1 LARRRTDLASFFT
14 FGGRVPASVGALLAL
29 LVLGTVLAAVDP
41 RIPEA
46 MALAPVPI
54 VRGELWRLVT
64 WPFVETNIIG
74 LLFGGYMLFWLGQQL
89 SYAWSERRFVLRL
102 LGYTLGAGLGT
113 TVISGVWA
121 DASVPHLGIWPL
133 VTGLLIAWA
142 MLFPDRQLS
151 WFGVMP
157 MTGKT
162 VAWITV
168 GLTVLSG
175 LFAGGIRGI
184 ATVLPHF
191 ITIAIAWL
199 QARGFGGWRPGL
211 QARQWWAERE
221 MRRRAKHLKV
231 VRKNGSGDRP
241 RWMN

>member
-1 LARRRTDLASFFT
+1 MARRRTDLASFLT
-14 FGGRVPASVGALLAL
+14 FGGRVPTSVGALLAL
-29 LVLGTVLAAVDP
+29 LVLGTVSAAIDRRV
-41 RIPEA
+41 PEMA
-46 MALAPVPI
+46 ALAPVLI
-54 VRGELWRLVT
+54 GRGEVWRLVT

-89 SYAWSERRFVLRL
+89 SYAWSERRFLLRV
-102 LGYTLGAGLGT
+102 LGYTVGAGLGT
-113 TVISGVWA
+113 TLISQIWS
-121 DASVPHLGIWPL
+121 DASVSHLGIWP
-133 VTGLLIAWA
+133 VVVGLLIAWA
-142 MLFPDRQLS
+142 MLYPDRQLN

-175 LFAGGIRGI
+175 LFSGGIRGI
-184 ATVLPHF
+184 ATVVPHLVA
-191 ITIAIAWL
+191 IAIAWV
-199 QARGFGGWRPGL
+199 QARGLGGRRLGW

-231 VRKNGSGDRP
+231 VRKDGSGDRS